1 MKILAAII
9 THNRCELLERC
20 INHLQKQTRLPDSIL
35 VVNNGSTD
43 ATVDMLMRRN
53 IQHITQ
59 ENLGSAGGWNRCISY
74 TLEHH
79 YDAVWLMDDD
89 GFPDLSALERLES
102 NLDVG
107 TACVSSVVLR
117 ERDRERLVFPS
128 PVLNDEQ
135 LPGIFLGRHKLKTI
149 NDVLSI
155 YPSGLYPFAMF
166 FNGALISC
174 DAIKQIGN
182 VDKNFFVAGEEVD
195 YFYRLRAVGKVLTDM
210 NAHHYHPNVYERTWS
225 DLKIYYYTK
234 NTIILNKRYVNI
246 PTLQNIFIAVAAT
259 FYRISL
265 HNGWKGIISYLYR
278 NLKSLVI
285 SIRRGLNGR
294 VAIDFLDKRILVLCP
309 HPENYAPGQR
319 LKYEQYFE
327 FLRDNNYDIQVSSF
341 MTESFQKIVYSKGNY
356 LRKAI
361 WTIVGYSRRFYDLLR
376 TPFYDGVYVF
386 LTVTPFGPTFFES
399 LTRMLNKNIIYDI
412 DDMVFL
418 KTRSVY
424 NQPVSWLKGRGKM
437 IYMMKHSKHII
448 TCTDVLDAYARRYNQ
463 NTTNISS
470 TINTDT
476 YLPNNRYNNSNQLV
490 IGWSGSHS
498 TSQYLYLL
506 ERVLKKISDAHSV
519 KILVIGDAS
528 FNIDGVNVEALPWR
542 ESTEVDDLRRIDIG
556 LYPLPD
562 EPWVYGKSGLKA
574 LQYMAL
580 GIPTVASAVGMNFK
594 VIEDGVSGFLVK
606 DDHEWIT
613 IIERLIDDPDLRAR
627 VGEASRLRVLNTYSV
642 KVNQPTYLSIFKE
655 VYR

>member
-20 INHLQKQTRLPDSIL
+20 INYLQKQTRLPDLIL

-74 TLEHH
+74 ALEHH
-79 YDAVWLMDDD
+79 FDAVWLMDDD
-89 GFPDLSALERLES
+89 GFPSPSALERLES
-102 NLDVG
+102 NLDTD

-117 ERDRERLVFPS
+117 ERDRERLVFPY
-128 PVLNDEQ
+128 PVLNDKQ
-135 LPGIFLGRHKLKTI
+135 LPRIIIGRHRLKTI
-149 NDVLSI
+149 NDVLSVC
-155 YPSGLYPFAMF
+155 PSGLYPFAMF

-174 DAIKQIGN
+174 DAIKQVGN
-182 VDKNFFVAGEEVD
+182 VDKDFFIAGEEVD
-195 YFYRLRAVGKVLTDM
+195 YFYRLHAVGKVLTDM

-234 NTIILNKRYVNI
+234 NTIILNKRYINI

-376 TPFYDGVYVF
+376 MPFYDGVYVF

-506 ERVLKKISDAHSV
+506 ERVLKKISDTHSI

-528 FNIDGVNVEALPWR
+528 FHIDGVELEVLPWR

-574 LQYMAL
+574 MQYMAL

-606 DDHEWIT
+606 NDREWIT
-613 IIERLIDDPDLRAR
+613 TITRLIDDPALRAR
-627 VGEASRLRVLNTYSV
+627 VGEASRLRILNKYSV
-642 KVNQPTYLSIFKE
+642 KANQPTYLSIFKE
-655 VYR
+655 VYG